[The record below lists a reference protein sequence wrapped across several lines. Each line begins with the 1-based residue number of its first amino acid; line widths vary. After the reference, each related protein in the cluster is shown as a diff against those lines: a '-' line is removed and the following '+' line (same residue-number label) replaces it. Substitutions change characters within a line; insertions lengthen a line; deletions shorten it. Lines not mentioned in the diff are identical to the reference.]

1 MERFVT
7 DETDLRKLKFLSRE
21 SGIDSK
27 YSILQDF
34 KQNAEPVLFKNA
46 EKAPT
51 TVERLAVFKS
61 EALVLAETAALDA
74 LEQSKVRKEQITDI
88 IVVSCTGIY
97 APGLEIDLAYKLGF
111 EKNIKR
117 HGINFLGCYAAFH
130 GLRLADMIC
139 KSNANAN
146 VLLVCVEL
154 CSLHF
159 RNDSTDDNLLS
170 ITLFGD
176 GASALVISNNDQGNG
191 LAELIGFDSVLI
203 PEGKADMSWNVG
215 NEGFEMVLNR
225 NVPKHIENNIA
236 RAFEASIASQ
246 GFTRSDIDSFAI
258 HPGGKNVL
266 KAFARAL
273 GQEESALA
281 SSFEVLKNFGNMSSC
296 TVLFVLEN
304 VLKSGKANTIFSAAF
319 GPGLTVESAI
329 IKAIKH

>member
-1 MERFVT
+1 MSKIIGIANKTPSHKYSQPELVQFMERFVT

-34 KQNAEPVLFKNA
+34 KQDAEPVLFKNA

-225 NVPKHIENNIA
+225 NVPKHIEN
-236 RAFEASIASQ
+236 
-246 GFTRSDIDSFAI
+246 
-258 HPGGKNVL
+258 
-266 KAFARAL
+266 
-273 GQEESALA
+273 
-281 SSFEVLKNFGNMSSC
+281 
-296 TVLFVLEN
+296 
-304 VLKSGKANTIFSAAF
+304 
-319 GPGLTVESAI
+319 
-329 IKAIKH
+329 